1 MFKNLRA
8 LVAKILIRN
17 TGYNLVSEDR
27 VLEDEFNKMYKLCKP
42 YTMTSMERMY
52 ALYTSVNYI
61 IDNDIQGDFIEC
73 GVYKGGSS
81 MMMGLILKNKG
92 IINRKI
98 FLYDTYEGMSMPTE
112 IDSKTDGIS
121 SQTMVQWKKNQ
132 TQINNNWCYSS
143 IDEVTKNMEKTSLP
157 KEQFE
162 LIKGKVED
170 TIPNNFHSQIALL
183 RLDTDWYESTKHE
196 LKHLYP
202 LLVNNGVIIIDDYGA
217 WEGAKIA
224 VDEYFGEKKK
234 ILLNRIDYTGR
245 IAIKNN

>member
-8 LVAKILIRN
+8 LVAKILVRN
-17 TGYNLVSEDR
+17 TGYNLVSGDS
-27 VLEDEFNKMYKLCKP
+27 VLEEEFKEIYKLCKP

-61 IDNDIQGDFIEC
+61 IDNDIKGDFIEC

-81 MMMGLILKNKG
+81 MMMAYILKKRAV
-92 IINRKI
+92 INRKI
-98 FLYDTYEGMSMPTE
+98 FLYDTFEGMSMP
-112 IDSKTDGIS
+112 SKVDTKTNGVS
-121 SQTMVQWKKNQ
+121 SQTMQKWKDNQ
-132 TQINNNWCYSS
+132 ALLNNNWCYSN
-143 IDEVTKNMEKTSLP
+143 IDEVTKNMKSTSLP
-157 KEQFE
+157 KSQFE

-170 TIPNNFHSQIALL
+170 TIPNNFHSRIALL

-196 LKHLYP
+196 LEHLYP
-202 LLVNNGVIIIDDYGA
+202 QLVNKGVIIIDDYGA

-245 IAIKNN
+245 IAIKND

>member
-17 TGYNLVSEDR
+17 SGYNLVSEDR
-27 VLEDEFNKMYKLCKP
+27 VLEQEFKKMYAICRP
-42 YTMTSMERMY
+42 YTMTSIERMY

-61 IDNDIQGDFIEC
+61 IDNDIPGDFIEC

-81 MMMGLILKNKG
+81 MMMALILRNKA
-92 IINRKI
+92 ITNRKI
-98 FLYDTYEGMSMPTE
+98 FLYDTFEGMSMPTE
-112 IDSKTDGIS
+112 VDAKSDGVS
-121 SQTMVQWKKNQ
+121 SQTLEQWKENQ
-132 TQINNNWCYSS
+132 TQISNNWCYSS
-143 IDEVTKNMEKTSLP
+143 VDEVSKNMEITSLP

-162 LIKGKVED
+162 LVKGKVED
-170 TIPNNFHSQIALL
+170 TIPNNFHNQIALL

-196 LKHLYP
+196 LEHLYP
-202 LLVNNGVIIIDDYGA
+202 LLVNSGVIIIDDYGA
-217 WEGAKIA
+217 WEGARLA
-224 VDEYFGEKKK
+224 VNEYFGEKKK

>member
-81 MMMGLILKNKG
+81 MMMALILKNKA

-98 FLYDTYEGMSMPTE
+98 FLYDTFEGMSMPTE
-112 IDSKTDGIS
+112 VDTKTDGVS
-121 SQTMVQWKKNQ
+121 SKTMEQWKENQ

-170 TIPNNFHSQIALL
+170 TIPNNFHNQIALL

-196 LKHLYP
+196 LEHLYP